1 MVSVI
6 CCYNRAAEYAAM
18 CETLKAQTV
27 PCEVIGVDNSDGKF
41 SSAAAALNWGA
52 EQAQGNVFVFLHQ
65 DILFTKEDSLAQLI
79 RVIVQTP
86 RPVIAG
92 LFGAKHGKDE
102 TYIEDFKI
110 YETVDECCLAMSGET
125 WRMLRFNETLC
136 DGWHLYAVE
145 LCLRAQNAGVLI
157 CAKDCGIRHLSNG
170 TVDKNYMRTY
180 RKLLLTYKDKKW
192 LATTCKSMPNSLL
205 YYYGY
210 YLVWSLKKAML
221 GNYPLVHRLRMGRK

>member
-18 CETLKAQTV
+18 CETLKTQTV
-27 PCEVIGVDNSDGKF
+27 SCELIGVDNSGGKF

-52 EQAQGNVFVFLHQ
+52 EQAKGDIFVFLHQ
-65 DILFTKEDSLAQLI
+65 DILFSEENSLAQLI
-79 RVIVQTP
+79 SIILQTQE
-86 RPVIAG
+86 PVIAG
-92 LFGAKHGKDE
+92 LFGAKHGKE
-102 TYIEDFKI
+102 EKYLGEFKV
-110 YETVDECCLAMSGET
+110 YETLDECCIAMGRET
-125 WRMLRFNETLC
+125 WSKLRFNETLC

-180 RKLLLTYKDKKW
+180 RKLMLAYKDKSW
-192 LATTCKSMPNSLL
+192 IATTCKSMPNSML

-210 YLVWSLKKAML
+210 YAVWRIKKALL
-221 GNYPLVHRLRMGRK
+221 GNYPLIHRLRSGRK